1 MSFNET
7 DNRKISDVVL
17 DIEKK
22 VQDLG
27 AEVKLISSNLK
38 IILQRSNLILEKV
51 SSSVQERSIKKE
63 AISASPVQEQKKK
76 IKEKSLENIEQSKTY
91 KEITVSQKVLYP
103 DGSPVI
109 LALVKILDLD
119 KNDVTKSIIGDKPLR
134 TFPNGKW
141 SAIMKPGN
149 YFIKIM
155 KEPTNSKPMV
165 DRFFEIE
172 ILNNKGSLE
181 LKESKE

>member
-1 MSFNET
+1 MSFDET

-27 AEVKLISSNLK
+27 AEVKLINSNLK

-51 SSSVQERSIKKE
+51 SSSVQEQSMKKE
-63 AISASPVQEQKKK
+63 VISAPTQEQKKK
-76 IKEKSLENIEQSKTY
+76 VKEKSLENIEQSKTY

-119 KNDVTKSIIGDKPLR
+119 KNDITKSIVGDKPLR

-141 SAIMKPGN
+141 STIMKPGN

-165 DRFFEIE
+165 DRLFEIE

-181 LKESKE
+181 LEESK